1 MIGKSRQKHTTC
13 ILRCTSKF
21 EKHWIQLNL
30 MCIYK
35 QPELISS
42 MFVLWRD
49 VRPVR
54 LWHWWI
60 SWVGRFHIGIF
71 SHCRVTWISI
81 AFWELYLFI
90 VNGSR
95 ASPFPRLSR
104 PTGDVTSASR
114 VPCSFRPWYDYNN
127 IFPHPHSSRNI
138 FYFYF
143 WKKHEY
149 TVQESAWS
157 QKLCA
162 WNAQL
167 WSRTPLNC
175 WSGKNAE
182 HINHLTWSIEGTW
195 SILYWVQ
202 LRNR

>member
-1 MIGKSRQKHTTC
+1 
-13 ILRCTSKF
+13 
-21 EKHWIQLNL
+21 

-90 VNGSR
+90 VHGSR

-114 VPCSFRPWYDYNN
+114 VPCSFRPWYDYDN
-127 IFPHPHSSRNI
+127 IFHVLIAPETFLFLFLEKTWIYGPRECSESKTMCLKRSTLEHNPLKLLKWQECWAHKPSYMEHRRHL
-138 FYFYF
+138 
-143 WKKHEY
+143 KHFVLGATEKPI
-149 TVQESAWS
+149 AWGR
-157 QKLCA
+157 K
-162 WNAQL
+162 
-167 WSRTPLNC
+167 
-175 WSGKNAE
+175 
-182 HINHLTWSIEGTW
+182 
-195 SILYWVQ
+195 
-202 LRNR
+202 